1 MAYTS
6 VEETHYTICLH
17 LEKHQSPQD
26 EQRIAS
32 AISYDQSPNKVPH
45 LLHFTAIV
53 KKSSGQNPHLKRD
66 LFNAIPKFFSKQRN
80 DFVQK
85 SYKGKKIRIESVR
98 TMIALKCRT
107 MSEEV

>member
-1 MAYTS
+1 M
-6 VEETHYTICLH
+6 
-17 LEKHQSPQD
+17 
-26 EQRIAS
+26 
-32 AISYDQSPNKVPH
+32 PH

-66 LFNAIPKFFSKQRN
+66 LFNAIPNFFSKQRN

-85 SYKGKKIRIESVR
+85 SNKGKKKIRIESVR

-107 MSEEV
+107 VSEEV